1 MERFTITMNS
11 EDIDLFERRRT
22 DLGFNKSAFVRYL
35 IAVNENRVPTF
46 IQHKEIIRQMAEINT
61 HLHEILI
68 NDSFDTVS
76 KMHLCEKIG
85 ILNANVKL
93 LIDNCANL
101 AQTDKEKK

>member
-1 MERFTITMNS
+1 MERLTITMRS

-22 DLGFNKSAFVRYL
+22 DLGFSKSAFVRYL
-35 IAVNENRVPTF
+35 IAVNENCVPQF
-46 IQHKEIIRQMAEINT
+46 NQHKEIIRQMAEINT

-68 NDSFDTVS
+68 NDNFDTVN
-76 KMHLCEKIG
+76 KIHLYEKIET
-85 ILNANVKL
+85 LNASIKL

>member
-1 MERFTITMNS
+1 MERFTISMGS

-22 DLGFNKSAFVRYL
+22 DLGFSKSAFVRYL
-35 IAVNENRVPTF
+35 IAVNENCVPQF

-68 NDSFDTVS
+68 NDNFDTVN
-76 KMHLCEKIG
+76 KIHLYEKIET
-85 ILNANVKL
+85 LNASIKL

>member
-1 MERFTITMNS
+1 MERFTITMES

-22 DLGFNKSAFVRYL
+22 DLGFSKSAFVRYL
-35 IAVNENRVPTF
+35 IAVNENCVPQF

-68 NDSFDTVS
+68 NDNFDTVN
-76 KMHLCEKIG
+76 KIHLYEKIET
-85 ILNANVKL
+85 LNASIKL
-93 LIDNCANL
+93 LLYNCANL

>member
-1 MERFTITMNS
+1 MERFTISMNS
-11 EDIDLFERRRT
+11 EDIDLFEHKRT
-22 DLGFNKSAFVRYL
+22 DLGFSKSAFVRYL
-35 IAVNENRVPTF
+35 IAVNENRVPPF

-68 NDSFDTVS
+68 NDNFDTVN
-76 KMHLCEKIG
+76 KMHLCEQIET
-85 ILNANVKL
+85 LNASIKL

>member
-1 MERFTITMNS
+1 MERFTITMES

-22 DLGFNKSAFVRYL
+22 DLGFSKSAFVRYL
-35 IAVNENRVPTF
+35 IAVNENCVPQF

-68 NDSFDTVS
+68 NDNFDTVN
-76 KMHLCEKIG
+76 KMHLYEKIEA
-85 ILNANVKL
+85 LNANIKL
-93 LIDNCANL
+93 LLDNCANL